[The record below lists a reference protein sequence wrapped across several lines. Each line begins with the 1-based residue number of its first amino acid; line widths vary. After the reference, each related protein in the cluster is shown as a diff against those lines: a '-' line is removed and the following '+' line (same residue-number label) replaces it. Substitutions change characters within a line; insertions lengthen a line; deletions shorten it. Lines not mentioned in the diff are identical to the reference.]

1 MYRLLTISCVL
12 VLLNI
17 CFFSCGKGGGKRDF
31 TAMAD
36 SLNRISYAY
45 QYKDLN
51 KSTQAAEE
59 AFCLAVTNPTVHA
72 QTLNNLGFC
81 AFMRMDFDKAEAYFK
96 SVLEKSTNE
105 IECLVA
111 DVGMMKICQRVSSN
125 KQFFDYRNEALR
137 HMKRIDADN
146 TVMSD
151 SVLGSRY
158 NYVISEF
165 YIVSSIYYY
174 YLQQDKESLKSIDA
188 VPHRTVMGDTAQWLY
203 YMYMRGSGGMY
214 KEAAREEVVL
224 GEFGFLLE
232 CLETAHKKKYIYFEA
247 NALQGMAEILNVKF
261 NRDLIM
267 SQRMSWVHIINPD
280 EVSSDSLPLVLA
292 HQALELF
299 KQYGDWYQISG
310 TYRTIA
316 TYYNYIGKPEL
327 ALSNLKKALEYVNL
341 HHKAFYHCNDTTDRL
356 FTYRTDIPYSIELQW
371 VNNEAIKTVPEWV
384 ARLREQLSRTYSAMG
399 MKAESDYNRNVY
411 LDILDYTRQDKEL
424 ESRYLALENESRQL
438 NLLLFLVG
446 LGFIVLVIL
455 FFWLNK
461 FWRKRYSGYLD
472 ELRMVLGACRKIT
485 AAVPPQA
492 TDRDTVAES
501 IREMLGQDLLFLTH
515 ADAYWIVWA
524 EKGEEDENPEWVEQ
538 KQGECFEMTAPGKE
552 VPVAF
557 LWLLRDKQLKKD
569 ERSLVQLILPYLAW
583 TLENGLNLASLSD
596 ERIRLEKEQYVHHQH
611 LMENKR
617 QNEVKKTC
625 LSVVTGIVPYIDRVV
640 NEVHKLC
647 SAEFAREET
656 VKLGKLKYIS
666 ELLDKINE
674 YNDIL
679 AQWIKMR
686 QGALS
691 LNVEN
696 FELNELF
703 QMIAKGRRTFEMKQ
717 QHLSVAET
725 SAIVK
730 ADKALTLFMIN
741 TLTENARKYT
751 PEGGHV
757 EVSAVETEH
766 YVEVSVTD
774 NGPGL
779 SDEDVH
785 RILSEKVYDSGS
797 IGMATAQDAGQLQKQ
812 KGHGFGLM
820 NCKGIIDKYKK
831 TNPLFGVCL
840 FSIESKLGEGS
851 RFFFRLPKG
860 VNRIVHLFLLPLC
873 MYLMGYGLTSC
884 QSEPDKK
891 GTVPVTTTPLKNID
905 EETELTEYDSLL
917 AIANDFANRVY
928 ECNVKRR
935 HRKALELADSV
946 LHYMNKHFLEY
957 ATQSTPL
964 LSMNGHGDSAE
975 LTWFANGFDTD
986 YFILLDVRNEIAVAS
1001 LAVKD
1006 FEQYDY
1012 NNRAYTA
1019 LYKQVSE
1026 DKSLEGYCVQMQRSA
1041 NNKTVALTLFCILV
1055 LGCLVAYYLLYW
1067 RRRLHYRY
1075 NLEQVFIINKAAFSA
1090 TATSGQES
1098 DEVRQSLV
1106 EGIFNELNELVPIEN
1121 LVLAV
1126 KEEGIDGLRYSYYQP
1141 IDDELLVERIHWCFE
1156 HKETEGEKDTSWYCL
1171 PLEIQ
1176 AGGEDHRVGVLAL
1189 NWSLPSQHEEDKLLL
1204 KLIAGYLAVVLYNS
1218 IVQVERKYLDIE
1230 LAQDEARRASFEEN
1244 MLHVQN
1250 LVLDNCLST
1259 IKHETIYYPNR
1270 IRQIA
1275 ERMVM
1280 NTNNSDEEESRQ
1292 LADMSELVS
1301 YYKDVFTLLSSCAA
1315 RQLDEVTFRRS
1326 FIPTQTLV
1334 THAQKYY
1341 KKITRRRMTVPDFE
1355 VESDDISIIGD
1366 EILLCYLLENL
1377 LDEAIACEL
1386 SGKISLKIS
1395 VENGFARFDFT
1406 DYRRKYSQDELNSI
1420 FYPDHVQIVQEGGS
1434 SNVKGTEYLICK
1446 QIIREHDEFS
1456 GRRGCRINACQTA
1469 DGDGFTV
1476 WFTIPARQVR

>member
-1 MYRLLTISCVL
+1 MYRLLTISWVL

-17 CFFSCGKGGGKRDF
+17 FFFSCGKGGRQCDL
-31 TAMAD
+31 TAKAD

-45 QYKDLN
+45 QYKDLH
-51 KSTQAAEE
+51 KSLEAAEG
-59 AFCLAVTNPTVHA
+59 AFRLAVTDPTVHA

-81 AFMRMDFDKAEAYFK
+81 AFMQMDFDKAETYYK
-96 SVLEKSTNE
+96 SVLENSTNE

-111 DVGMMKICQRVSSN
+111 DVGMMKICQRVSLN

-137 HMKRIDADN
+137 RMKRIDADN
-146 TVMSD
+146 TVMTD

-174 YLQQDKESLKSIDA
+174 YLQQDKESLKAIDA
-188 VPHRTVMGDTAQWLY
+188 VPHRTVLADTAQWLY

-214 KEAAREEVVL
+214 KDAARDEVVL
-224 GEFGFLLE
+224 GELGFLLE
-232 CLETAHKKKYIYFEA
+232 CLENAHKKRYTYFEA
-247 NALQGMAEILNVKF
+247 NALQGIAELLNVKY
-261 NRDLIM
+261 NRNLIM
-267 SQRMSWVHIINPD
+267 SQRTSWVHILNPNGTAL
-280 EVSSDSLPLVLA
+280 DSLPLTLA
-292 HQALELF
+292 HQALKLF

-316 TYYNYIGKPEL
+316 TYYNYMGQPKQ

-341 HHKAFYHCNDTTDRL
+341 HHKEFYHCNDTTDRL
-356 FTYRTDIPYSIELQW
+356 LTYRTDIPYSIELQW
-371 VNNEAIKTVPEWV
+371 VNDKGIKTVPEWV

-399 MKAESDYNRNVY
+399 MKTESDYNRNIY

-424 ESRYLALENESRQL
+424 ESRYLALEKGSRQL

-446 LGFIVLVIL
+446 LGFLVLVIL
-455 FFWLNK
+455 FFWLNS
-461 FWRKRYSGYLD
+461 FWKKRYSGYLD

-492 TDRDTVAES
+492 TDRDDVAEAV
-501 IREMLGQDLLFLTH
+501 RKMLEKDLLLLTH
-515 ADAYWIVWA
+515 AEAYWIAWA
-524 EKGEEDENPEWVEQ
+524 ENGEEDESPEWVEQ
-538 KQGECFEMTAPGKE
+538 KKGECFEMIAPGKD

-557 LWLLRDKQLKKD
+557 LWLLREKQMKKD

-596 ERIRLEKEQYVHHQH
+596 ERIRLEKEQYIHHQH

-625 LSVVTGIVPYIDRVV
+625 LSIVTGIVPYIDRVV
-640 NEVHKLC
+640 NEVHKLS
-647 SAEFAREET
+647 SAEFAREES
-656 VKLGKLKYIS
+656 VKQGKLKYIS
-666 ELLDKINE
+666 ELLNKINE

-717 QHLSVAET
+717 QQLTVTDTTAV
-725 SAIVK
+725 VK

-751 PEGGHV
+751 PEGGLV
-757 EVSAVETEH
+757 EVSAVETDE

-779 SDEDVH
+779 SEEDVH

-797 IGMATAQDAGQLQKQ
+797 IGMATAQDVNQLQKQ

-840 FSIESKLGEGS
+840 FSIESKLGKGS

-860 VNRIVHLFLLPLC
+860 VTRIVHMLLLPLC
-873 MYLMGYGLTSC
+873 MFLMGCGLSSC
-884 QSEPDKK
+884 QSESDEGEIP
-891 GTVPVTTTPLKNID
+891 TSTTSLKNID
-905 EETELTEYDSLL
+905 AETELTEYDSLL
-917 AIANDFANRVY
+917 SIANDFANKVY
-928 ECNVKRR
+928 ECNVQRQ
-935 HRKALELADSV
+935 HQKALELADSV
-946 LHYMNKHFLEY
+946 LHYMNLHFLEY
-957 ATQSTPL
+957 ATQNEPL
-964 LSMNGHGDSAE
+964 LSMNGQGDSAE
-975 LTWFANGFDTD
+975 LVWFANGFDTD

-1026 DKSLEGYCVQMQRSA
+1026 DKSLEGYCVKMQRSA
-1041 NNKTVALTLFCILV
+1041 NNKSVALTLFIILV
-1055 LGCLVAYYLLYW
+1055 FGCLVAYYLLYW

-1075 NLEQVFIINKAAFSA
+1075 NLEQVFIINKAAFTA
-1090 TATSGQES
+1090 TAISRQES
-1098 DEVRQSLV
+1098 DEVRKGLV
-1106 EGIFNELNELVPIEN
+1106 QGIFNELNELVPIEN

-1126 KEEGIDGLRYSYYQP
+1126 KEEGMDGLRYSCYQP
-1141 IDDELLVERIHWCFE
+1141 IEDELVAERIRWCYE
-1156 HKETEGEKDTSWYCL
+1156 HQEVEGDKDSSWYCL

-1189 NWSLPSQHEEDKLLL
+1189 NWSLPSLHEEDKLLV

-1218 IVQVERKYLDIE
+1218 IVQVERKYHDIE
-1230 LAQDEARRASFEEN
+1230 LAQDEARRASYEEN

-1280 NTNNSDEEESRQ
+1280 AAENSDEEEKRQ

-1301 YYKDVFTLLSSCAA
+1301 YYKDIFTLLSSCAA

-1326 FIPTQTLV
+1326 FIPAQTLV
-1334 THAQKYY
+1334 THVQKYY
-1341 KKITRRRMTVPDFE
+1341 KKITRKRTVYPDLE
-1355 VESDDISIIGD
+1355 VEAAEISVLGD
-1366 EILLCYLLENL
+1366 EILLCFLLENL
-1377 LDEAIACEL
+1377 LDEAVACEL
-1386 SGKISLKIS
+1386 RGKICLKIAP
-1395 VENGFARFDFT
+1395 ENDFVRFDFT
-1406 DYRRKYSQDELNSI
+1406 DDRRNYSQEELNSI
-1420 FYPDHVQIVQEGGS
+1420 FYPDHVQIVQGGGS

-1456 GRRGCRINACQTA
+1456 GRRGCRINACQTV
-1469 DGDGFTV
+1469 DGKGFTV
-1476 WFTIPARQVR
+1476 WFTIPARRAR